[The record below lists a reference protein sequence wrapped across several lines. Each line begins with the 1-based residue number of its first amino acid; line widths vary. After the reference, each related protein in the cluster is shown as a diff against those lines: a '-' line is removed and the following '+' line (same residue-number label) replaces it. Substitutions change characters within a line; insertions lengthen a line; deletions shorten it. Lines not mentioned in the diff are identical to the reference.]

1 MNLGDAVVGAR
12 AGRQNVKVTRDDDGD
27 STQRRNAC
35 TGFAECE
42 HVKSQDLVFS
52 LRALKPKSEIHYY
65 YDKGL
70 VDQLVQEQDA
80 NRAEGS

>member
-1 MNLGDAVVGAR
+1 MAVLARHHFDEAFFQVNIFPLKPEDLGF
-12 AGRQNVKVTRDDDGD
+12 T
-27 STQRRNAC
+27 SC